1 MNNKENIKLLLIVG
15 AANDIFIYNYAKW
28 IKSSISCEIDVF
40 EVYPSVQQDFNNSYY
55 SHVYAAK
62 GYSLPIPKGKQIF
75 DNIVRGINLQRFLK
89 GKRYDIIHSHWVVS
103 PVSLQKHLK
112 NHCRK
117 LILTFWG
124 GEFDKQTILYSNKL
138 YRYCLNRLSRQVDC
152 IVNNNSDRKYII
164 SHLPFFKGTFK
175 NGILGSS
182 PLEELYKLIQYESKI
197 KSKELLNM
205 PTDKLVVL
213 IGYSGKSIHRQIP
226 IIKEL
231 HKYPQLKDKIHI
243 LAPMTRGA
251 SNEFITLVEN
261 ELKDLDF
268 SYTLIAGLF
277 LTDEEVARIRNATDI
292 ALQLSEFDAFSNSI
306 IECLCAK
313 AILIYGNWL
322 GYENH
327 LPSSGFKGIEVQ
339 SVENG
344 VNKLLEVVSHMDD
357 YKEMTNENHS
367 NGRNQ
372 SLWSECIK
380 DWVAAYRELLA

>member
-1 MNNKENIKLLLIVG
+1 MKLLLIVG

-28 IKSSISCEIDVF
+28 IKSSMSCEIDVF
-40 EVYPSVQQDFNNSYY
+40 EVYPSAKQGFDNSYY

-62 GYSLPIPKGKQIF
+62 GYSLPIPKGKQLL
-75 DNIVRGINLQRFLK
+75 DNIVRGINLQRFLR

-103 PVSLQKHLK
+103 PVSLQRHLK

-138 YRYCLNRLSRQVDC
+138 YRYCLNILSKQVDC
-152 IVNNNSDRKYII
+152 IVNNQNDKKHII
-164 SHLPFFKGTFK
+164 GNLPFFKGIFK
-175 NGILGSS
+175 NAILGSA
-182 PLEELYKLIQYESKI
+182 PLEELYKLIQTESKM

-231 HKYPQLKDKIHI
+231 HKYPQLKNKIHI

-268 SYTLIAGLF
+268 SFTLIAGRF

-292 ALQLSEFDAFSNSI
+292 ALQLSEWDAFSNSI
-306 IECLCAK
+306 LECLCAK
-313 AILIYGNWL
+313 AILIYGDWL

-327 LPSSGFKGIEVQ
+327 LPSLGFKGIEVQ
-339 SVENG
+339 SVEDG
-344 VNKLLEVVSHMDD
+344 ITKLADLATRETD
-357 YKEMTNENHS
+357 YQEMTESNYK